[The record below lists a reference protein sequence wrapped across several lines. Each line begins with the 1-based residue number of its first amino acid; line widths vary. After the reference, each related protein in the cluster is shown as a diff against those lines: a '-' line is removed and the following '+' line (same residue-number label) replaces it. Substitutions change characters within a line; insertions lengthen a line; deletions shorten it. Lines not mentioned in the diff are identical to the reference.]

1 MVGVPL
7 ATVNLLHT
15 VRDKLGWRKLVWG
28 GVVTAGS
35 IALCFVP
42 LFNLLGFESS
52 FAVGLVAAF
61 FAIDLGH
68 GSVARARKR
77 GEQPA
82 LWPSLGHAL
91 ASTLLLL
98 AIPLV
103 LLLLNAARV
112 KNCNI
117 PAGLGFF
124 ALLPLGTVLF
134 ATPIGV
140 LCALHGP
147 RHGRWLAW
155 SIPVVSIG
163 WSLLRLYRDP
173 PVHLFDPFGGFFPG
187 PIYDEALSPTTL
199 LLQFRLVNLCWIATA
214 IFVSH
219 ALRNRRWGPRILAGL
234 MVPLSLGL
242 FAARGTLGFHRDAG
256 DILATLT
263 RTRRT
268 SHFIIHSNPHDEETP
283 AERLLFERDLE
294 FRYSQLQKILGVEPS
309 GPIRVFRFAN
319 ADEKKKL
326 VGAANTLFAKPWRR
340 EIFIHVSDFP
350 DGRLRHE
357 LAHVFAAAFG
367 DPWFGVALSFR
378 DGVPTLASGLI
389 EGVAEAAD
397 FGNPRGRQTLHQSA
411 RSIIENGRAPELA
424 SVVGAG
430 FSLHAGAN
438 AYTLAASFCH
448 FLLQAHGADRLRTLY
463 RSAGDYPAA
472 YGKDLSQLDREW
484 RAFLAGQPRDEMGQ
498 QAAREIFREPAIFKK
513 VCARSI
519 AVRREEA
526 HDLRD
531 ADPERAIALLESVC
545 ADDPGEPRHRLA
557 LAESLAAGN
566 QRQRAADT
574 AQALFQDATLTH
586 PIRAGAG
593 DLLARLRYFQHD
605 WKGVQAIL
613 DETRPLASS
622 EAELRTLFARSRAL
636 ADDTSRN
643 TIGRVLFGDGPSA
656 FTDPGLVV
664 FLLGRFAENNPS
676 ERLAPYLL
684 GRQLAR
690 RDPKLATAELL
701 SACPSPQDTG
711 ANPTGFIPLPE
722 IFQRECLRVLADTAF
737 TAGDLDASQRAA
749 EQLLPTVQSEA
760 ERLRTED
767 WLARIAWNRTT
778 AP

>member
-7 ATVNLLHT
+7 ATVNQLH
-15 VRDKLGWRKLVWG
+15 VIRDKLGWRRLVWG
-28 GVVTAGS
+28 AVVSAGS
-35 IALCFVP
+35 IALCFIP

-52 FAVGLVAAF
+52 FAVGLAAAF
-61 FAIDLGH
+61 FAVDLGH
-68 GSVARARKR
+68 DTVARARRR
-77 GEQPA
+77 GEHPA
-82 LWPSLGHAL
+82 LWPSLGRAFGT
-91 ASTLLLL
+91 TLVLL
-98 AIPLV
+98 AIPLL
-103 LLLLNAARV
+103 LLLLNAVRV
-112 KNCNI
+112 KNCSI
-117 PAGLGFF
+117 SAGLGFF
-124 ALLPLGTVLF
+124 ALLPLGTVIF

-140 LCALHGP
+140 LCGLHGP
-147 RHGRWLAW
+147 RNSRGLAW
-155 SIPVVSIG
+155 SIPSVSMV

-187 PIYDEALSPTTL
+187 PIYDEALSPTPL
-199 LLQFRLVNLCWIATA
+199 LLQFRLVNLCWIGTA
-214 IFVSH
+214 VFVSH
-219 ALRNRRWGPRILAGL
+219 ATNLRRRRPWILAGL
-234 MVPLSLGL
+234 MIILSLGI
-242 FAARGTLGFHRDAG
+242 FSARGKLGFHRDAG

-268 SHFIIHSNPHDEETP
+268 PHFIVHSNPHDGETP
-283 AERLLFERDLE
+283 AQRLLFERDLE
-294 FRYSQLQKILGVEPS
+294 FRYAQLQKILGVEPG
-309 GPIRVFRFAN
+309 GPVRVFRFAD
-319 ADEKKKL
+319 ADEKKRL

-378 DGVPTLASGLI
+378 GGVPTLASGLI

-397 FGNPRGRQTLHQSA
+397 FGDPRGRQTLHQSA
-411 RSIIENGRAPELA
+411 RSIIENGRAPDLA

-448 FLLQAHGADRLRTLY
+448 YLLQTHGADRLRTLY

-472 YGKDLSQLDREW
+472 YGRDLSQLDREW
-484 RAFLAGQPRDEMGQ
+484 RAFLTRQPRDEMGQ

-519 AVRREEA
+519 AVRREQA
-526 HDLRD
+526 HGLRD

-545 ADDPGEPRHRLA
+545 ADDPGEPRHKLA
-557 LAESLAAGN
+557 LAESLAAGK
-566 QRQRAADT
+566 QLQRAAET
-574 AQALFQDATLTH
+574 AQALFQDANLTH

-593 DLLARLRYFQHD
+593 DLLARLRFHQHD
-605 WKGVQAIL
+605 FKGVQAIL
-613 DETRPLASS
+613 DESKALASS

-636 ADDTSRN
+636 ADEPSRN
-643 TIGRVLFGDGPSA
+643 TIGRVLFGDGPSEG
-656 FTDPGLVV
+656 TDPGLVI
-664 FLLGRFAENNPS
+664 FLLGRFAENYPS
-676 ERLAPYLL
+676 DRLAPYLL

-690 RDPKLATAELL
+690 RDAKLGTRELL
-701 SACPSPQDTG
+701 AACPSQNDIG
-711 ANPTGFIPLPE
+711 SKSAEIPLPE

-737 TAGDLDASQRAA
+737 VAGDLDASQRAA
-749 EQLLPTVQSEA
+749 EQLLPSVQTEA
-760 ERLRTED
+760 ERLRTQD

-778 AP
+778 GP